1 MTAITSTRR
10 HDCTILT
17 TLHDL
22 MFLSCM
28 LCILMAPVLFCFG
41 LLLFSFFLEGVGRL
55 GGESDIPLVLHVFW
69 YFCWFYEAHHVS
81 LIHAICT
88 VLVEVL
94 RRCTCLQT
102 SMEGLQHCIC
112 IMWSTIVFE
121 SAILSSYFWLTL
133 RLVRSRWAD

>member
-1 MTAITSTRR
+1 MTAIASTRR

-17 TLHDL
+17 TWHDL

-41 LLLFSFFLEGVGRL
+41 LLLFSFLEGVGRL
-55 GGESDIPLVLHVFW
+55 GGESDIPLVLHVFR
-69 YFCWFYEAHHVS
+69 YSCWFYEAYHVS
-81 LIHAICT
+81 LIHAIYT

-94 RRCTCLQT
+94 RRYTCLQT
-102 SMEGLQHCIC
+102 SIQGLQHCIC
-112 IMWSTIVFE
+112 TMCFTIVFE

-133 RLVRSRWAD
+133 TLVRSRWAD